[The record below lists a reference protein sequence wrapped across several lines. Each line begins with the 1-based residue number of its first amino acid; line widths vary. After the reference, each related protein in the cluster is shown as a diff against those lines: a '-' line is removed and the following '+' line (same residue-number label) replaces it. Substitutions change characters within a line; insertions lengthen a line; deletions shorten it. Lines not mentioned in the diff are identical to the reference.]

1 MTEPDDNWESRM
13 TPEEAQWCL
22 ENLRSEACKKADDGD
37 PYYDCVDSFRAA
49 QAWKSSQ
56 VRRFKRIRS
65 CCGSKEWVA
74 YRWNWRKFRFDKY
87 ILGFNYG
94 H

>member
-1 MTEPDDNWESRM
+1 MTPPDNNWESRM
-13 TPEEAQWCL
+13 TPAECQWCWNRISDKL
-22 ENLRSEACKKADDGD
+22 NEQDYGK
-37 PYYDCVDSFRAA
+37 CVDSFRAA
-49 QAWKSSQ
+49 RAWKGSQ
-56 VRRFKRIRS
+56 VKRFKRIRS
-65 CCGSKEWVA
+65 CCGSEEWVA